1 MSRLDLS
8 PFSNFGL
15 NLINDIFNNELTIKE
30 NTPFRKLYVD
40 LQDKGDHYLITADL
54 PGFSEEQIKVEVED
68 DILSIQAEKTESK
81 ECEEGEYLCKE
92 RSRGSFLRRFTISGI
107 DADKITGN
115 FHNGVLELT
124 LPKMKEES
132 VSARRIKLS
141 SEPEAKEAEEVEE

>member
-15 NLINDIFNNELTIKE
+15 SLINDIFNNELAIKE

-40 LQDKGDHYLITADL
+40 LQDKGDHYLISADL
-54 PGFSEEQIKVEVED
+54 PGFTEEQIKVEVED
-68 DILSIQAEKTESK
+68 DILSIQAERE
-81 ECEEGEYLCKE
+81 ECQEHQEGQYLCQE
-92 RSRGSFLRRFTISGI
+92 RSKGSFMRRFSISGV
-107 DADKITGN
+107 DSNKIQGS
-115 FHNGVLELT
+115 FQNGVLELT

-141 SEPEAKEAEEVEE
+141 TEPQEQDAQE